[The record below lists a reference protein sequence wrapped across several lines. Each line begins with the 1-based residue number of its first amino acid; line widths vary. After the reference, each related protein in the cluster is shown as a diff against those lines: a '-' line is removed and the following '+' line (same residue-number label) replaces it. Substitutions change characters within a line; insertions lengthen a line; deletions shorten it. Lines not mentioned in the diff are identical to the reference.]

1 MPVIAIGEGDGLLLR
16 INGDNAAIAQRDAV
30 GVVSQDLTVEVRRRD
45 HRAVERRILSNR

>member
-30 GVVSQDLTVEVRRRD
+30 GVVCTSPEKTDT
-45 HRAVERRILSNR
+45 